1 MMADEDTND
10 TQTLDPQVEQE
21 ARGLGWVPE
30 DDFRGDK
37 TKWVDAETFVKR
49 GKEQLPILL
58 ENNRRLKGEV
68 ARLNGKVGQLEQLF
82 EGSQEAIL
90 ELKNFH
96 EETFNAR
103 VKAEKERLQE
113 QIVAARENDD
123 VRGELEA
130 RDKLDSLKDEVRDL
144 TTKPKPK
151 GEAPPKKKDPPQGE
165 ADTPEF
171 QAWRAA
177 NPWFLTDQ
185 RKAAMTFGLAQQLRA
200 ENPEVIG
207 KDFFDLL
214 DKAIEETMPT
224 RKPTPGK
231 VDPPR
236 NGGGSGGG
244 GKGYASLPADAK
256 EVCDRQAKS
265 FVGANK
271 AFKTA
276 KEWQDHY
283 AKVYYDKDV

>member
-1 MMADEDTND
+1 MMADEDTNV
-10 TQTLDPQVEQE
+10 QELDPQVEQE

-30 DDFRGDK
+30 EDFRGDK

-68 ARLNGKVGQLEQLF
+68 ARLNGKLGQLETLF
-82 EGSQEAIL
+82 QDTQEAVV
-90 ELKNFH
+90 EMKRFH
-96 EETFNAR
+96 DETFDAR
-103 VKAEKERLQE
+103 IKAERERIKE
-113 QIVAARENDD
+113 QIISARENDD
-123 VRGELEA
+123 VRAELDAKE
-130 RDKLDSLKDEVRDL
+130 KLDNLNDEVRSVTKEAKKPE
-144 TTKPKPK
+144 TT
-151 GEAPPKKKDPPQGE
+151 PPKKPAAPQGE

-171 QAWRAA
+171 AAWRAA

-185 RKAAMTFGLAQQLRA
+185 RKAAMVYGLAQQVRA
-200 ENPEVIG
+200 ESPEVIG

-214 DKAIEETMPT
+214 DKAIAETMPT
-224 RKPTPGK
+224 TKPTAGK

-236 NGGGSGGG
+236 NGGAASGGG
-244 GKGYASLPADAK
+244 KSYASLPAEAK

-283 AKVYYDKDV
+283 ATVYYSKDV